1 MYYRFHGAGAAG
13 DLIQECT
20 NYPSNSKNANLDY
33 LTNDFWPSHNKLRNN
48 VFDKFFTLEHTVHL
62 AEGGEQLNREC
73 SLFSECGRFVIVG
86 SACYLPD
93 EPHPPMHEIYRQV
106 LFRKLLKLIIIVI
119 ALITIIFQKWT
130 LMKCALSNFH
140 RNPKQKDVWNPMIAF
155 WNSPNVCFK
164 STFCVDKLV
173 NFQKNI

>member
-1 MYYRFHGAGAAG
+1 M
-13 DLIQECT
+13 
-20 NYPSNSKNANLDY
+20 
-33 LTNDFWPSHNKLRNN
+33 RNN

-106 LFRKLLKLIIIVI
+106 FKENYLDKRPLLGLPAWFKGSKL
-119 ALITIIFQKWT
+119 T
-130 LMKCALSNFH
+130 
-140 RNPKQKDVWNPMIAF
+140 
-155 WNSPNVCFK
+155 K
-164 STFCVDKLV
+164 SKKIGSDH
-173 NFQKNI
+173 